1 MKIFVDDIREP
12 PTTDWIVF
20 RCMDTAFE
28 FWSTHRSEITEIS
41 LDHDMG
47 ASWNDKFCG
56 FLEHTNGYQ
65 FLVAM
70 ERTAFTHSSQGSPIS
85 IPLIHIHSANPQGRL
100 NMEKCLESMK
110 RFVS

>member
-20 RCMDTAFE
+20 RCMDTAFK
-28 FWSTHRSEITEIS
+28 FWNSHRSEITEIS

-47 ASWNDKFCG
+47 CDPDT
-56 FLEHTNGYQ
+56 FLEYTNGYN
-65 FLVAM
+65 FLGMM
-70 ERTAFTHSSQGSPIS
+70 ETEVHHQREICSPIS
-85 IPLIHIHSANPQGRL
+85 IPLIHIHSANPEGRK
-100 NMEKCLESMK
+100 NMERCLQSMK